1 MFKACYQMNEA
12 IVPGSLQLWETDSRE
27 SYWQQIVL
35 NGEKKEK
42 KKEKETDCA
51 ECTTYASIVLALQ

>member
-1 MFKACYQMNEA
+1 MNEA

-42 KKEKETDCA
+42 KKKRKQ
-51 ECTTYASIVLALQ
+51 IVLNVPHMLQ